1 MKPTVQRARNLRLE
15 MLETRTL
22 LAGTGFDKAL
32 AEVSPAIKG
41 TGDFSVSF
49 SERIGQSEI
58 FITGSNLGTVTINF
72 DTLPSFVT
80 AVTVK
85 NFDTVT
91 FSGTDSLQK
100 LVASDIKVLDAKS
113 ISVSTGLYAT
123 NVGSVSL
130 ATGGEI
136 AVLSG
141 TASKLDIAR
150 LDTTLIISD
159 LRRLSVSSVTPTV
172 SIVSL
177 NSTQMVT
184 MLYQAEL
191 VSVAGLADSSKQV
204 QTLIGGE
211 TPSSAPNVLT
221 LQPNERTNL
230 FIARIREL
238 LRSNSG
244 LNPLSFIESLDRL
257 DAHLALD
264 SASAAAHLHFL
275 PDHGLVASPT
285 PLTMGGDEFSV
296 SIDSIPLIETI
307 DSAPIFTSIGG
318 AEIDNPAMADDT
330 IVVTTAE
337 FGPDFADGMVAPS
350 TDRSE
355 RHGDILV
362 TSEAQELFMET
373 LQRDARTLKDIVI
386 EGISAEITPGE
397 RTAFLLVDPKPMRNS
412 SDRNRESTAREG
424 ASVFERAG

>member
-1 MKPTVQRARNLRLE
+1 MKPAVQRARNLRLE

-150 LDTTLIISD
+150 LDNTLIISD
-159 LRRLSVSSVTPTV
+159 LQRLSVSSVTPTV

-177 NSTQMVT
+177 NSTQTVT

-221 LQPNERTNL
+221 LEPNERTNL

-275 PDHGLVASPT
+275 PDHGLVASPA
-285 PLTMGGDEFSV
+285 PLTTGDEFSV

-307 DSAPIFTSIGG
+307 DSAPIVTSIGG
-318 AEIDNPAMADDT
+318 AEFDNPAMADDT

-337 FGPDFADGMVAPS
+337 FGPDFSDGMVAP
-350 TDRSE
+350 TADRSE

-412 SDRNRESTAREG
+412 SDRNRESAAREG
-424 ASVFERAG
+424 ASVFERTG

>member
-150 LDTTLIISD
+150 LDNTLIISD
-159 LRRLSVSSVTPTV
+159 LQRLSVSSVTPTV

-177 NSTQMVT
+177 NSTQTVT

-211 TPSSAPNVLT
+211 TPSGAPNVLT
-221 LQPNERTNL
+221 LEPNERTNL

-285 PLTMGGDEFSV
+285 PLTTGDEFSV

-412 SDRNRESTAREG
+412 SDRNRESAAREE

>member
-1 MKPTVQRARNLRLE
+1 MKPAVQRARNLRLE

-22 LAGTGFDKAL
+22 LAGAGFDKAL
-32 AEVSPAIKG
+32 AEVAPAIKG

-58 FITGSNLGTVTINF
+58 FITGSSLGNVTINF

-80 AVTVK
+80 AVTIK

-91 FSGTDSLQK
+91 FSGSDSLQK
-100 LVASDIKVLDAKS
+100 LVASDIKVLDAKN

-136 AVLSG
+136 AVLNG
-141 TASKLDIAR
+141 TTSKLDIAR
-150 LDTTLIISD
+150 LENTLIISD
-159 LRRLSVSSVTPTV
+159 LQRLSISSATP
-172 SIVSL
+172 SISVVSL
-177 NSTQMVT
+177 NSTQTVT
-184 MLYQAEL
+184 MLYQADL
-191 VSVAGLADSSKQV
+191 VSVAGLADSTKQV
-204 QTLIGGE
+204 QFFLGGE
-211 TPSSAPNVLT
+211 TTTSAANVLT
-221 LQPNERTNL
+221 LEPNERTNL

-264 SASAAAHLHFL
+264 PGSAAAHLHFL
-275 PDHGLVASPT
+275 PDHGLVAAPA
-285 PLTMGGDEFSV
+285 PLTATDEISV
-296 SIDSIPLIETI
+296 NIDSIPMIETI
-307 DSAPIFTSIGG
+307 DFATDLPET
-318 AEIDNPAMADDT
+318 IDADASDLAAYDDA

-337 FGPDFADGMVAPS
+337 FDPDFTDGVVAPTS
-350 TDRSE
+350 HRAES
-355 RHGDILV
+355 HGDILV

-386 EGISAEITPGE
+386 EGISAEIMPGE
-397 RTAFLLVDPKPMRNS
+397 RTAFLLVDPKPARTVTE
-412 SDRNRESTAREG
+412 RNRDTSLRDDAAT
-424 ASVFERAG
+424 FERAG

>member
-159 LRRLSVSSVTPTV
+159 LQRLSVSSVTPTV

-285 PLTMGGDEFSV
+285 PLTTGGDEFSV

-412 SDRNRESTAREG
+412 SDRNRDSTAREG

>member
-159 LRRLSVSSVTPTV
+159 LQRLSVSSVTPTV

-221 LQPNERTNL
+221 LEPNERTNL

-285 PLTMGGDEFSV
+285 PLTTGDEFSV

>member
-159 LRRLSVSSVTPTV
+159 LQRLSVSSVTPTV

-285 PLTMGGDEFSV
+285 PLTTGDEFSV

>member
-1 MKPTVQRARNLRLE
+1 

-159 LRRLSVSSVTPTV
+159 LQRLSVSSVTPTV

-285 PLTMGGDEFSV
+285 PLTTGGDEFSV

-412 SDRNRESTAREG
+412 SDRNRDSTAREG